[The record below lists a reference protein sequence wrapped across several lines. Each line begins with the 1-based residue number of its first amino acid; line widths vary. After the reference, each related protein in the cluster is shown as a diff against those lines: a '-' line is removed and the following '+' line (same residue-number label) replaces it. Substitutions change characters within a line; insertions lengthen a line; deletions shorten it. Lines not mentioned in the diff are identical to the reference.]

1 MTPQQLR
8 EAIAYG
14 CTTIAQAKRWL
25 EVQLWEEQAEQTRL
39 EEIASWY
46 NR

>member
-14 CTTIAQAKRWL
+14 CTTSEQAKRWL
-25 EVQLWEEQAEQTRL
+25 EIQVWTEDAERRNAEQV
-39 EEIASWY
+39 ASWY

>member
-14 CTTIAQAKRWL
+14 CTTWIEIKRYMVL
-25 EVQLWEEQAEQTRL
+25 VELSERIEQEELMSCE
-39 EEIASWY
+39 WF
-46 NR
+46 